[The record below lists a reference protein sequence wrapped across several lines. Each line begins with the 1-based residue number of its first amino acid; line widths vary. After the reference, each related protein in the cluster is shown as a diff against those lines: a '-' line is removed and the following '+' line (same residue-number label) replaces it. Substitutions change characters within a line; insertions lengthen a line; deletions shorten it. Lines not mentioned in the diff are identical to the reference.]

1 MILFPAA
8 HSERLHT
15 FPQEGGFQGCP
26 FFVGV
31 ISPFQSSYLATCVQ
45 SHLSLRNTSIIESSH
60 TAFLERN
67 QRLCIKMKYTR
78 DPDLEIPQSNKEN
91 RSPRMESNM
100 YKGIYYSTAL
110 VGKETL

>member
-1 MILFPAA
+1 
-8 HSERLHT
+8 
-15 FPQEGGFQGCP
+15 
-26 FFVGV
+26 
-31 ISPFQSSYLATCVQ
+31 
-45 SHLSLRNTSIIESSH
+45 
-60 TAFLERN
+60 
-67 QRLCIKMKYTR
+67 MKYTR